1 MLRPGPSVARKRTGS
16 KDIFLTSVIE
26 TTSFLLRSVQ
36 GQLSSWLAS
45 GRRWKRLPRLTRKI
59 EHKASIPPATGWS
72 LSDLD
77 QWLHRRE
84 KGYLR
89 GTRMRSTYA
98 LAAWVGCGLAPA
110 IRLQLLRPLHGA
122 HAGDAAQAQD
132 HAVEVAHVF
141 GFGNQID
148 RSEEHT
154 S

>member
-36 GQLSSWLAS
+36 GQLSSRLAS

-98 LAAWVGCGLAPA
+98 LAAWVSWPRAGHPLTAFASSARRARRGRGAGPGPCG
-110 IRLQLLRPLHGA
+110 
-122 HAGDAAQAQD
+122 
-132 HAVEVAHVF
+132 
-141 GFGNQID
+141 
-148 RSEEHT
+148 
-154 S
+154 